1 MTDAE
6 FSPGSEPADEPIYT
20 PPGQS
25 PAAPRAAPQSD
36 DPRTLWFEQAL
47 LADGWARDVR
57 LTLSDGLIAR
67 IDTDVARQSGEAAH
81 GPCLPGLPNL
91 HSHAFQ
97 RAMAGLTEVRGPTG
111 DSFWTWRELMY
122 RFVDRIGPDEVQAVA
137 ALAYMEMLETGSTR
151 VGEFHYLH
159 HDKDGS
165 PYADPAEMAARIA
178 AAADETGIGLT
189 LLPVFYA
196 HAGFGGVAP
205 GQGQR
210 RFIHD
215 IDGYGRLIEASRAA
229 VADLPDAVVGIAPH
243 SLRAVT
249 GEELTAIL
257 PLAGIGA
264 GAGPVHIHIAEQTQE
279 VDDCLAAT
287 GARPVR
293 WLMNNAPV
301 DKRWC
306 LVHATHLN
314 AMETERLAKSGA
326 VAGLCPITE
335 ANLGDGVFPA
345 HDYLA
350 AGGAFGIGSDSNVL
364 IDAAEEL
371 RTLEYAQ
378 RLTRRAR
385 SVLAKGAG
393 GSTGGELFRSAVAG
407 GAQALGVATG
417 LRRGRP
423 ADFVTLDRTHP
434 AMIGRD
440 GDALLD
446 SWVFAGRHGAIDGV
460 WRHGRQVVTGGRH
473 NGREAILARYR
484 TALGSVLA

>member
-1 MTDAE
+1 VTDDALPPE
-6 FSPGSEPADEPIYT
+6 SEQDDDAPIYT
-20 PPGQS
+20 PPEKVT
-25 PAAPRAAPQSD
+25 AAPEAAPEREPERAPQDAPQVAPSSG
-36 DPRTLWFEQAL
+36 PQTLWFEQAL
-47 LADGWARDVR
+47 LADGWAKDVR
-57 LTLSDGLIAR
+57 FTITEGMIAR
-67 IDTDVARQSGEAAH
+67 VDTDVARQSGETAH

-97 RAMAGLTEVRGPTG
+97 RAMAGLTEVRGPAG
-111 DSFWTWRELMY
+111 DSFWTWRALMY
-122 RFVDRIGPDEVQAVA
+122 RFVDRLGPDEVQAIA

-159 HDKDGS
+159 HDKDGGA
-165 PYADPAEMAARIA
+165 YADPAEMAARIA

-205 GQGQR
+205 GEGQR
-210 RFIHD
+210 RFIPD
-215 IDGYGRLIEASRAA
+215 VDSYGQLVEASRAA
-229 VADLPDAVVGIAPH
+229 VSGLPDAVVGIAPH

-257 PLAGIGA
+257 PLAGANPI
-264 GAGPVHIHIAEQTQE
+264 HIHIAEQTQE

-345 HDYLA
+345 HD
-350 AGGAFGIGSDSNVL
+350 F
-364 IDAAEEL
+364 
-371 RTLEYAQ
+371 
-378 RLTRRAR
+378 
-385 SVLAKGAG
+385 
-393 GSTGGELFRSAVAG
+393 
-407 GAQALGVATG
+407 
-417 LRRGRP
+417 
-423 ADFVTLDRTHP
+423 
-434 AMIGRD
+434 
-440 GDALLD
+440 LD

-460 WRHGRQVVTGGRH
+460 WRGGRQVVSGGRH
-473 NGREAILARYR
+473 HAREAILARYR
-484 TALGSVLA
+484 TALVNILS